1 MKVQKSHLRIAL
13 FVLGAAIL
21 FSVSNSLRPAARI
34 PGRQAPEA
42 PLIAMPAVTGGPID
56 PRSIP
61 APLDVDMA
69 RVPEYAR
76 DPFLFGDQTRDIA
89 RAALPVAPAAS
100 PAPSVRSILFSS
112 TRRLAVVDGK
122 IVGVGDQVGV
132 YKVAEI
138 ELGAVVFSLATGERR
153 RVSVHGTVP
162 AGLIR

>member
-13 FVLGAAIL
+13 FVLGAAVL
-21 FSVSNSLRPAARI
+21 FSVSNSLRPAPRTV
-34 PGRQAPEA
+34 GRQAPEA
-42 PLIAMPAVTGGPID
+42 PLIAMPAATGGQID
-56 PRSIP
+56 PLSIP
-61 APLDVDMA
+61 APHDVDMA
-69 RVPEYAR
+69 RVPEHAR
-76 DPFLFGDQTRDIA
+76 DPFLFGDQTRDIV
-89 RAALPVAPAAS
+89 RAALPVAPAAG
-100 PAPSVRSILFSS
+100 PAPSVGSILFSS
-112 TRRLAVVDGK
+112 TRRLAVVDGR